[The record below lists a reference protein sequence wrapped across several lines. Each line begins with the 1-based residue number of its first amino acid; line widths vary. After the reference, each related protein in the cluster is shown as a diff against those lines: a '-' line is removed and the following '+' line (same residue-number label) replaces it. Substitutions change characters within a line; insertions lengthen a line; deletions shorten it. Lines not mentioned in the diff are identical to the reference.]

1 MGFKV
6 YRADIIDLWKN
17 NQIVCVTVS
26 LEVKGKELIGAV
38 DRGNALALASHV
50 PALADKLGKFILI
63 GKGQV
68 GFVDERI
75 IAFFTK
81 PKSCKFEY
89 CLPDVV
95 SGYSWG
101 QQIPGGHCMAD
112 PVIVERSARQLLRL
126 VIKERLRRVYLPIP
140 AVMNGRLD
148 VSEISDALDVL
159 KNSSIVRLIANR
171 DIDDPNIEMRDLE
184 D

>member
-6 YRADIIDLWKN
+6 YRADIVDLWQRQHN
-17 NQIVCVTVS
+17 VCITVS
-26 LEVKGKELIGAV
+26 LELRGKEMNGVV
-38 DRGNALALASHV
+38 DRGNARALAEHI
-50 PALADKLGKFILI
+50 PALAEKLGRYILE
-63 GKGQV
+63 GKGHV
-68 GFVDERI
+68 GFIQNKV

-81 PKSCKFEY
+81 PKSCKFER

-95 SGYSWG
+95 NSYRWG

-126 VIKERLRRVYLPIP
+126 VIKEQVKLVYLPLP
-140 AVMNGRLD
+140 GVQNGRLD
-148 VSEISDALDVL
+148 VAEIGDALDVL
-159 KNSSIVRLIANR
+159 NNSSSVRLIANR
-171 DIDDPNIEMRDLE
+171 DIDDPRIEMCDME